1 MARREIQRDSAV
13 KRLAAHLLRT
23 GLAETSLRQLAEAA
37 GISDRMLLYYFTD
50 KADAVAAALQAVA
63 AELAEAL
70 EAAIPA
76 EPKLSSAALIAKTAA
91 LALEP
96 SVRPFMSLWIQIIAA
111 ASRQEAPY
119 PAIAGVIA
127 AGFGDWVQAR
137 LACTDERD
145 LRAQAAAV
153 IAIADGLAL
162 VGASMGEERARE
174 AAATLGNVTL
184 MPLPRP

>member
-50 KADAVAAALQAVA
+50 KADAVAAALQAVV
-63 AELAEAL
+63 AELAETLAT
-70 EAAIPA
+70 AIPE
-76 EPKLSSAALIAKTAA
+76 EPKLPSAALIAKAAA

-111 ASRQEAPY
+111 ASRREPPY
-119 PAIAGVIA
+119 AAVAVAIAEGF
-127 AGFGDWVQAR
+127 AGWVEAR
-137 LACTDERD
+137 LDCPDDADR
-145 LRAQAAAV
+145 RAQAAAV
-153 IAIADGLAL
+153 LAIADGLVLIA
-162 VGASMGEERARE
+162 ACMGEERALA
-174 AAATLGNVTL
+174 AAATLGKVTL
-184 MPLPRP
+184 TPLPRP